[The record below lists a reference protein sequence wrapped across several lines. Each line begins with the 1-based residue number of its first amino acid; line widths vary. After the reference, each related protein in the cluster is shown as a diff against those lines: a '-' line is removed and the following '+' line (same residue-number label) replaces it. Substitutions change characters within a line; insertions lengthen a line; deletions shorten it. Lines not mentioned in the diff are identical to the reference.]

1 MAKDTKYKMHLV
13 SHTHWDREW
22 RLTFQEFRM
31 KLVDCIDN
39 LLVIMDKEPTF
50 KYYTMDGQS
59 STVDDYLAIRPENR
73 GRIEKYAK
81 EGRLLLGP
89 WYSLVDEGL
98 IHGESLVRNIK
109 LGHEIAQSLGGI
121 MKIGYGISSFGH
133 IAQLPQIW
141 AGFEIDNVI
150 FSRGISDWQTK
161 SEFLWEAPDGT
172 QALALH
178 LPDNYTKSN
187 WFYVVYRPT
196 ITGVAADRW
205 SYDWS
210 KHDGLPFHACDEA
223 SLNNFYRLLDPQLQ
237 YDPEYTFQ
245 RIMQLRK
252 ECADVATTDVLLFMD
267 GVDHL
272 EPNPLLPK
280 ILADATK
287 KLEGTGDRLMH
298 SNLPDYLN
306 DLKSSL
312 KEYGTKLEVIT
323 GEMRRPTREGIHN
336 SLMGHVMSSRIY
348 LKLQNEQS
356 QTSLA
361 KWAEPMAGV
370 ASLLGFSY
378 PKPYLDLA
386 WKYLLQ
392 NHAHD
397 CICGCSVDPVH
408 ETMEYRFKQSKII
421 SDELTQRVFWQ
432 IVPEIDRSKLGEK
445 DMAITVFNPLP
456 FARSEVMTLGV
467 DFPIEWHTGNVA
479 IYDLDGKEIPNQISE
494 RGGVAPE
501 MLQPLNAQVCPHMD
515 RYMLRVPVSDV
526 PAVGYTTLVAK
537 PIFDG
542 SKRNLGSMV
551 PAPNT
556 MENDNLRVQIN
567 DNGTLD
573 VTDKKQGRTYS
584 GLHFFEDGGDMGN
597 AWNYYAPSRDQ
608 VITSLGCPVKI
619 ALIEDGPILA
629 QYRITYKLE
638 LPERMTPPKPRQ
650 IAEEAKLHHAMRS
663 SDTVEF
669 VIQSDI
675 ILTKDAWRVDIVT
688 RIENN
693 ARDHR
698 LRVMFPSGVANATE
712 SAAESQFDVYNRP
725 IKLPDTTGWKEQ
737 AYAEHP
743 QLGFV
748 DVSDGKVGLAVIN
761 QGIPEYAVI
770 DDEPRTIAVTL
781 FRATPRSIGE
791 DYSME
796 GAQVLRP
803 LTFRYSI
810 CPHAGTWEDAGVFEQ
825 SLMHNVSMKAAQSPR
840 YSKGKLSQKT
850 SFLSISPSAIVMSA
864 LKKAD
869 KSDALI
875 LRLYNP
881 TSKEIDAKIAG
892 QYKPI
897 KKARTV
903 NFLEEP
909 NGDLPVGSDGIIK
922 LHIPHKKI
930 MTLELSF

>member
-1 MAKDTKYKMHLV
+1 MAEDSKYKMHLV

-39 LLVIMDKEPTF
+39 LLKIMDKEPGF
-50 KYYTMDGQS
+50 KHYTLDGQS

-73 GRIEKYAK
+73 EKIVKYAK
-81 EGRLLLGP
+81 EGRLMLGP
-89 WYSLVDEGL
+89 WYTLVDESL

-109 LGHEIAQSLGGI
+109 FGHEIAASLGNV

-161 SEFLWEAPDGT
+161 SEFLWESPDGT

-187 WFYVVYRPT
+187 WFYVVYRPAL
-196 ITGVAADRW
+196 TGVAATQW
-205 SYDWS
+205 SYDWG
-210 KHDGLPFHACDEA
+210 KHGLPFHACDEA
-223 SLNNFYRLLDPQLQ
+223 SLNNFYRLLDPQLY
-237 YDPEYTFQ
+237 YDPDYIFE

-280 ILADATK
+280 IVDDATK
-287 KLEGTGDRLMH
+287 RFEKTGDKFMH
-298 SNLPDYLN
+298 STLPAYLE
-306 DLKSSL
+306 DLKKSL
-312 KEYGTKLEVIT
+312 KDYGTKLEVIT
-323 GEMRRPTREGIHN
+323 GEMRRPTREGVHN
-336 SLMGHVMSSRIY
+336 ALMGHVMSSRIY

-361 KWAEPMAGV
+361 KWAEPMASV
-370 ASLLGFSY
+370 AHILGFPY
-378 PKPYLDLA
+378 PKPYLDLS

-421 SDELTQRVFWQ
+421 SDELTQRAFWQ
-432 IVPEIDRSKLGEK
+432 IVPEIDNSKLDEK

-456 FARSEVMTLGV
+456 FERAEVMTLGI
-467 DFPIEWHTGNVA
+467 DMPIEWNTGGVA
-479 IYDLDGKEIPNQISE
+479 VYDLKGKQVQHQVSE
-494 RGGVAPE
+494 RGGAAPE
-501 MLQPLNAQVCPHMD
+501 MLQPLNAQVSPHMD
-515 RYMLRVPVSDV
+515 RYLVRVPVSDV
-526 PAVGYTTLVAK
+526 PGVGYTTLIAK
-537 PIFDG
+537 PVFDG
-542 SKRNLGSMV
+542 YKRDLGSMV
-551 PAPNT
+551 PAPNV
-556 MENDNLRVQIN
+556 MENEYLRVQIN

-573 VTDKKQGRTYS
+573 VTDKQQKRTYS
-584 GLHFFEDGGDMGN
+584 GLHFFEDGGDQGD
-597 AWNYYAPSRDQ
+597 AWNYRKPSRDQ
-608 VITSLGCPVKI
+608 VITSLGCPIKI
-619 ALIEDGPILA
+619 ALVEDGPVFV
-629 QYRITYKLE
+629 QYRITYTLNVPDR
-638 LPERMTPPKPRQ
+638 LTPPKPRQ
-650 IAEEAKLHHAMRS
+650 IAEEAKLHHAVRS
-663 SDTVEF
+663 SDMVEL
-669 VIQSDI
+669 VITSDVV
-675 ILTKDAWRVDIVT
+675 LSKGARRVDVTT

-698 LRVMFPSGVANATE
+698 LRVMFPSGISNATE

-725 IKLPDTTGWKEQ
+725 IKLPDTYGWKEQ

-761 QGIPEYAVI
+761 QGIPEYSVV

-796 GAQVLRP
+796 GAQCLRP

-810 CPHAGTWEDAGVFEQ
+810 YPHSGLWEDAGVFEQ
-825 SLMHNVSMKAAQSPR
+825 SLMHNVLMKAAQSKQ
-840 YSKGKLSQKT
+840 YSKGKLPQT
-850 SFLSISPSAIVMSA
+850 ASFLSIAPSTVILSA

-869 KSDALI
+869 ADDDLV
-875 LRLYNP
+875 LRVYNP
-881 TSKEIDAKIAG
+881 TLKDLEAKI
-892 QYKPI
+892 QCSQKPI
-897 KKARTV
+897 KKASIV

-909 NGDLPVGSDGIIK
+909 KSDLSVDSSGVVK
-922 LHIPHKKI
+922 LPITHKKI
-930 MTLELSF
+930 VTLKLGF